1 MRLVNH
7 LNEIFEIRVKNYT
20 YKNSV
25 NVYSES
31 DALEAI
37 LIIKKGEFRFE
48 RELKFLLIE
57 ELELFEKWFEL
68 VGGLGKYSKSLKFLD
83 VDLECKKYTRGNI
96 SFIKFIIND
105 LYNKCNKPPISWD
118 FIICKKNVN
127 LISIEIQKTIKEFPC
142 RCGMKHDSFKL

>member
-31 DALEAI
+31 DALVATI
-37 LIIKKGEFRFE
+37 IIKKGERHFK

-57 ELELFEKWFEL
+57 ELEQLEKWIEL
-68 VGGLGKYSKSLKFLD
+68 VSGLGKYSKSLKFLD

-96 SFIKFIIND
+96 SYIKFIISD
-105 LYNKCNKPPISWD
+105 LYNKFSKPPISWD

-127 LISIEIQKTIKEFPC
+127 LISNEVQKTIKEFPC

>member
-31 DALEAI
+31 DALVATI
-37 LIIKKGEFRFE
+37 IIKKGERHFK

-57 ELELFEKWFEL
+57 ELEQLEKWIEL
-68 VGGLGKYSKSLKFLD
+68 VSGLGKYSKSLKFLD

-96 SFIKFIIND
+96 SYIKFVFSD
-105 LYNKCNKPPISWD
+105 LYNKWTKPPITWD
-118 FIICKKNVN
+118 FIISKKN
-127 LISIEIQKTIKEFPC
+127 LDLMSMEIQTTIEEFPC
-142 RCGMKHDSFKL
+142 RCGMKHDCFKL